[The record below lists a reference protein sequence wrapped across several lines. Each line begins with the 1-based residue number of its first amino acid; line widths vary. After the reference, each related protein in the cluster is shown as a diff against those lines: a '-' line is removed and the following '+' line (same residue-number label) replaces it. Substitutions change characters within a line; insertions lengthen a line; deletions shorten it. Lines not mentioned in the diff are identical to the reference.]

1 MHEKMDEWVREWM
14 NETNEWEWM
23 TDWTNDRLINSMN
36 AKMKRGKKGKNKQM
50 SDCMN
55 EWLQKVNDLV
65 SVSIVFIP
73 SLL

>member
-14 NETNEWEWM
+14 NEMNEWEWM

-36 AKMKRGKKGKNKQM
+36 AKMKEEKREKNKQM
-50 SDCMN
+50 IDCMN